1 MTKMKSGSP
10 SLAHPRYW
18 PLWLALSLVWLV
30 AQLPWRVL
38 QGLGRAL
45 GHLLWR
51 LARSRRETART
62 NISLCFP
69 ELSPAEQEALA
80 REAVIQMGVAITE
93 LAGSYCNR
101 RVRFDKRLEFE
112 GLEHLEEARK
122 HGGVLLLGVHFN
134 TLEIAGRLLAT
145 HAPYSAVFR
154 PNDNP
159 LLDAFIRY
167 GRSRYT
173 EKYID
178 RQDIRALVRQLRDGR
193 IVWYAPDQDYGV
205 RHAVFAPF
213 FGQPAATITATSRLA
228 RMGRATVVPMGYYR
242 LPKGRYKL
250 VFLPPLD
257 DFPSGDDIA
266 DATRVNSTVEVLVRR
281 QPAQYLWVHRRFKH
295 QPDGQKNPYRK

>member
-1 MTKMKSGSP
+1 MTDSTTGAA

-18 PLWLALSLVWLV
+18 PLWLAIAITWLV
-30 AQLPWRVL
+30 AQLPWRIL

-45 GHLLWR
+45 GHILWR

-62 NISLCFP
+62 NIRLCFP
-69 ELSPAEQEALA
+69 ELSTAEQEALA

-101 RVRFDKRLEFE
+101 WVRFDKRIEIE
-112 GLEHLEEARK
+112 GWEHLEAARRN
-122 HGGVLLLGVHFN
+122 GGVLLLGVHFN
-134 TLEIAGRLLAT
+134 TLEVAGRLLAT
-145 HAPYSAVFR
+145 RAPYSAVFR

-213 FGQPAATITATSRLA
+213 FGHPAATITATSRLA
-228 RMGRATVVPMGYYR
+228 KMGRATVVPMGYYR
-242 LPKGRYKL
+242 LSGGRYKL
-250 VFLPPLD
+250 VFLPPLQ
-257 DFPSGDDIA
+257 DFPGDDDIA
-266 DATRVNSTVEVLVRR
+266 DATRVNSTVETLVRR
-281 QPAQYLWVHRRFKH
+281 APAQYLWVHRRFKH
-295 QPDGQKNPYRK
+295 QPEGCRSPYRK